1 MGDAVKTVIILIL
14 AYIIGSIPF
23 ALIVGKKI
31 GGIDVRNYG
40 SGNLGGTNAFR
51 ILGWKV
57 GVLVIVADILKGMLA
72 TYLGLR
78 LGGETL
84 GILAGIAAAVG
95 HCYPLFA
102 NFKGGKGVAV
112 GAGIF
117 LIVAPKV
124 ILLAAVM
131 FLLTLFIFRYVSLSS
146 IVGALTVGLL
156 TFVYDQSLFLTTLSW
171 LLVIFVIYRHRSNIK
186 RILNGTENKVGYKR

>member
-1 MGDAVKTVIILIL
+1 MKTVIILIS

-57 GVLVIVADILKGMLA
+57 GVPVIVADILKGMLA

>member
-1 MGDAVKTVIILIL
+1 M
-14 AYIIGSIPF
+14 
-23 ALIVGKKI
+23 
-31 GGIDVRNYG
+31 
-40 SGNLGGTNAFR
+40 
-51 ILGWKV
+51 
-57 GVLVIVADILKGMLA
+57 ADILKGMLA

>member
-1 MGDAVKTVIILIL
+1 VGDAVKTVIILIS

-57 GVLVIVADILKGMLA
+57 GVPVIVADILKGMLA

>member
-1 MGDAVKTVIILIL
+1 MGDAVKTVIILIS

-57 GVLVIVADILKGMLA
+57 GVPVIVADILKGMLA

>member
-57 GVLVIVADILKGMLA
+57 GVPVIVADILKGMLA

>member
-1 MGDAVKTVIILIL
+1 MGDAVKTVIILIS

-57 GVLVIVADILKGMLA
+57 GVPVIVADILKGMLA

-146 IVGALTVGLL
+146 VVGALTVGLL